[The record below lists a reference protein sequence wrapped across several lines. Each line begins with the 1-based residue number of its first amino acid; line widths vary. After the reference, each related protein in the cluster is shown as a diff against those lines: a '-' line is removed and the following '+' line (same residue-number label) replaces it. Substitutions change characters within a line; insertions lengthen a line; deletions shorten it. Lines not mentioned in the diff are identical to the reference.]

1 VAARVAGRDVTAEL
15 GIARGIAHETL
26 DPVAFG
32 GGVADPIDRLSV
44 TDH

>member
-1 VAARVAGRDVTAEL
+1 MLARVAGSDVRAQL

-26 DPVAFG
+26 DPMALG
-32 GGVADPIDRLSV
+32 GGIADAIDRLSV